1 MPSVASK
8 KKVVPLKER
17 SSQIDQL
24 ESDTEPATAPAPVQE
39 NNKINKRTTSKDKHK
54 GKGKAKEKEKDKEIT
69 RIVKSTKPS
78 TTSSKRKRST
88 SPSHS
93 DESTTERQLKPTRSH
108 SVDRMK
114 EKLEK
119 FRCGLIKSDDTPSN
133 ETTPQQ
139 SSEPLKRRRPSK
151 DPSPSRALARQSE
164 ETELNKKRK
173 KKRTEST
180 EILEDPVP
188 VQPRPPKQKK
198 EEPVVYF
205 CPEVDEDGNPID
217 PTSPQPSPSPT
228 HSLNQELSPTPFHHS
243 PPRSASPI
251 NQSES
256 RQPLVS
262 SPQKL
267 NNTSLT
273 FRPPA
278 QLEKPSPFRPTRHP
292 LSSQVAVK
300 PTSKQDRPDFPSSSS
315 SNSFNLPSQMA
326 ERIRLSG
333 SSPAPDQHELDE
345 VQRGRLSSGRQ
356 PLSAEQKKEVEEFIE
371 GFGQAEDFDKEFA
384 SFGEEGLAKEDESG
398 KEDREEEDRTMV
410 AGDEEDELAK
420 DQNGDGFGQIP

>member
-1 MPSVASK
+1 MPDLPRPRSQLPILTHFTLPLPNTDSFYFSGELWDPSTFQPLKNDYRLKPTLKNTKKKNTMPSAASSK

-24 ESDTEPATAPAPVQE
+24 ESDTEPGPAPAQE
-39 NNKINKRTTSKDKHK
+39 NNKINKRTQSRDK

-78 TTSSKRKRST
+78 TTSNSKRKRST

-93 DESTTERQLKPTRSH
+93 DESTERQLKPTRSH
-108 SVDRMK
+108 SVNRMK

-119 FRCGLIKSDDTPSN
+119 FRCGLIQSDD
-133 ETTPQQ
+133 TPQQ

-151 DPSPSRALARQSE
+151 DPSPPKDLAQDTNTTVQIE
-164 ETELNKKRK
+164 ETEPKKKRK

-180 EILEDPVP
+180 EVLEDPVP
-188 VQPRPPKQKK
+188 VPAQPRPPKQKK
-198 EEPVVYF
+198 EEEEVVYF

-217 PTSPQPSPSPT
+217 PTSLQPSPSPT

-243 PPRSASPI
+243 PRSASPI

-345 VQRGRLSSGRQ
+345 VQR
-356 PLSAEQKKEVEEFIE
+356 
-371 GFGQAEDFDKEFA
+371 ED
-384 SFGEEGLAKEDESG
+384 
-398 KEDREEEDRTMV
+398 
-410 AGDEEDELAK
+410 
-420 DQNGDGFGQIP
+420 